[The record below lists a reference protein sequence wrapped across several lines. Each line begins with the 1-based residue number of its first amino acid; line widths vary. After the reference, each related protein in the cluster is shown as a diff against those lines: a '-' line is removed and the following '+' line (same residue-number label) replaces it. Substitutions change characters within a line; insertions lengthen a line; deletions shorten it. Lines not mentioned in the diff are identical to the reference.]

1 MRHIIFYEQSEYPIA
16 LLIKDESLK
25 KRELQDYY
33 LSPLNL
39 LNVDTN
45 QIVAFSLKYDA
56 VKKVTA
62 STQKEYLADLL
73 PELAGLGTKTIL
85 VCDSHYF
92 KTLTK
97 QRKAEPH
104 IGYVLPC
111 AITGYEYFQVIYAP
125 NYQSLFYAPENQ
137 AKLDL
142 ALMTLADHLEDS
154 YVAPGE
160 GVIHSAQYPTKLHDI
175 EVALNHLH
183 TYPLLT
189 CDIETFSLKFH
200 KAGIG
205 TCSFAWDEHNGI
217 AFRVD
222 SLAGDPN
229 KEVRQLLLEFFEQY
243 QGTLI
248 YHNANFDVKVLIY
261 QLFMAHPLDEKGKQY
276 GIELMTHKFHDTKLI
291 TYLATNSTTGNKLSL
306 KEQAHAFAGN
316 YAEDNIKDITLIPE
330 QDLLKYNLVDCLAT
344 WYVFNKH
351 FCTMINDDQLDIYE
365 TIFKPSVKVIL
376 QMELTGMPI
385 NMKAVA
391 LARKELE
398 EVTST
403 TLAYFENS
411 LVIQEFN
418 CLLQEQEQTK
428 ANEKLKT
435 KIKPIEDFADVVF
448 NPNSAPQLQQFWYD
462 FLDYP
467 VIDKTDKGAPAV
479 GAKTLKKLK
488 HRITRSDH
496 AEILDTL
503 IQFFEANKILNTFIK
518 AIEEHSIFKD
528 GWHYLHGNFNLG
540 GTVSGRLSS
549 SGPNLQNIPSTGSR
563 FAKLIKRCFQAPP
576 GWLFMGADFA
586 SLEDRISALTTKD
599 PNKLKVYTDGYD
611 GHCLRAY
618 AYFKDEMPDI
628 VLTVESINSIAKKYP
643 DIRQRSKAPTFLL
656 TYGGTFHGLI
666 HNVGLEEDEAKAI
679 EANYHEMYKVSD
691 AWVKA
696 KIDKASKDGY
706 VTTAFG
712 LRVRTPTLKMSLMNT
727 RITPY
732 EAEAEARTA
741 GNALGQSYGLLNNR
755 AGIDLQQRLLQ
766 SEYRY
771 DVLPVA
777 HIHDAQYFL
786 VRDDIDVISYLN
798 KNLVECMEWQRLPEI
813 THPDVGLGGE
823 LSVFH
828 PTWETEYSLPNKGT
842 DSALRNAANP
852 LELDAA

>member
-1 MRHIIFYEQSEYPIA
+1 MRHIIFQERAEYPIA
-16 LLIKDESLK
+16 LLIKDVSLK

-33 LSPLNL
+33 LDPLNL
-39 LNVDTN
+39 RKVDTG
-45 QIVAFSLKYDA
+45 QIVAFSLTYDTI
-56 VKKVTA
+56 KKVKA
-62 STQKEYLADLL
+62 STQKEYLGDLL
-73 PELAGLGTKTIL
+73 PELAGLGTKILL

-111 AITGYEYFQVIYAP
+111 AITGYEYLQVVYAP
-125 NYQSLFYAPENQ
+125 NYQSLFYVPENK

-142 ALMTLADHLEDS
+142 ALQALADYLDGN
-154 YVAPGE
+154 YAAPGE
-160 GVIHSAQYPTKLHDI
+160 GIIHSAHYPISLHQI
-175 EVALNHLH
+175 EVALAKLH
-183 TYPLLT
+183 EYPLLT
-189 CDIETFSLKFH
+189 CDIETFSLKFY

-222 SLAGDPN
+222 SLPGDPN

-261 QLFMAHPLDEKGKQY
+261 QLFMAHPLDEERKQY
-276 GIELMTHKFHDTKLI
+276 GIELMTRKFHDTKLI
-291 TYLATNSTTGNKLSL
+291 TYLAINSATGNKLSL
-306 KEQAHAFAGN
+306 KEQAHCFAGN
-316 YAEDNIKDITLIPE
+316 YAEDDIKDITLIPE
-330 QDLLKYNLVDCLAT
+330 KDLLQYNLVDCLAT
-344 WYVFNKH
+344 WHVFNKH
-351 FCTMINDDQLDIYE
+351 FCTMIDDDQLDIYE

-385 NMKAVA
+385 NMETVA
-391 LARKELE
+391 LARIELA
-398 EVTST
+398 EVTTT
-403 TLAYFENS
+403 TLAYFENAP
-411 LVIQEFN
+411 VIQEFN

-428 ANEKLKT
+428 VNGKLKV
-435 KIKPIEDFADVVF
+435 KVRPIEDFAYKIF
-448 NPNSAPQLQQFWYD
+448 NPNSATQLQQFWYD
-462 FLDYP
+462 FLGYP
-467 VIDKTDKGAPAV
+467 VIDKTDSGAPAV
-479 GAKTLKKLK
+479 GGDTLKKLR
-488 HRITRSDH
+488 HLITRPDH
-496 AEILDTL
+496 VEILDTL
-503 IQFFEANKILNTFIK
+503 IQFSEADKILNTFIK
-518 AIEEHSIFKD
+518 AIEEHSYYKD
-528 GWHYLHGNFNLG
+528 GWHYLHGSFNLG

-549 SGPNLQNIPSTGSR
+549 SGPNLQNMPSTGSR
-563 FAKLIKRCFQAPP
+563 FAKLIKGCFQAPP
-576 GWLFMGADFA
+576 GWIFAGADFA

-618 AYFKDEMPDI
+618 AYFRNEMPDI
-628 VLTVESINSIAKKYP
+628 VLTVKSINSISKKYP
-643 DIRQRSKAPTFLL
+643 KIRQRSKEPTFLL

-666 HNVGLEEDEAKAI
+666 QNVGLAEDEAKAI

-691 AWVKA
+691 AWVKG
-696 KIDKASKDGY
+696 KVDQASKDGY
-706 VTTAFG
+706 VTGAFG
-712 LRVRTPTLKMSLMNT
+712 IRLRTPTLKLSVMNT
-727 RITPY
+727 RVTPY
-732 EAEAEARTA
+732 EAQAEARTA

-755 AGIDLQQRLLQ
+755 AGIELQERLFQ

-786 VRDDIDVISYLN
+786 VRDDVNVISYLN

-813 THPDVGLGGE
+813 AHPSVGLGGE

-828 PTWETEYSLPNKGT
+828 PTWETEYSLPNNGSIS
-842 DSALRNAANP
+842 DLRNAVIP
-852 LELDAA
+852 PELDAA